1 VASAYRA
8 PPLHL
13 RLWSR
18 LFLIADSLELRP
30 VALAAAAE
38 PHLVNQENPAKYNAV
53 VTASADG
60 RHQEAGSGARG
71 HGLNE
76 ERETHRM
83 LGASR
88 SLIVISR
95 VAVSEIIASLV
106 QTVEKLLYL
115 AKWCRATVANVD
127 DPIAV
132 ALQRSRPG
140 FPKPSRQERRSHGL
154 WSDI

>member
-1 VASAYRA
+1 MVASAYRA

-18 LFLIADSLELRP
+18 LCLIADSLELRP

-38 PHLVNQENPAKYNAV
+38 AHLVNQENPAEYNAV

-76 ERETHRM
+76 EREITSHVGCIQMTDR
-83 LGASR
+83 
-88 SLIVISR
+88 
-95 VAVSEIIASLV
+95 
-106 QTVEKLLYL
+106 YL
-115 AKWCRATVANVD
+115 SCC
-127 DPIAV
+127 
-132 ALQRSRPG
+132 S
-140 FPKPSRQERRSHGL
+140 
-154 WSDI
+154 